1 MAVTTAAGVYNCS
14 SCRRTHVAASGRTSW
29 RHFVK
34 VRNAHRGTRTGL
46 QFIRVPQV
54 PLLVRVHHG
63 MVSGRFARHP
73 PPSASLKCRCSP
85 QYDGLS
91 HRFRGGSVISIAGLS
106 RPKGTNLCGFFW
118 PMPSARLF
126 VPVYLSSSLARLEL
140 LRWFAFYCVGLR
152 GHVCAPCFMGIF
164 VFHSC
169 LGLSRTVY
177 KRNAFGAR
185 MLGELLTFIH
195 NSHTA
200 HASQSRSVLVVSMY
214 IGRAVRHRR

>member
-1 MAVTTAAGVYNCS
+1 MGWSLGVS
-14 SCRRTHVAASGRTSW
+14 LA
-29 RHFVK
+29 
-34 VRNAHRGTRTGL
+34 
-46 QFIRVPQV
+46 I
-54 PLLVRVHHG
+54 LLP
-63 MVSGRFARHP
+63 P
-73 PPSASLKCRCSP
+73 PPSSVAAHRNMMAS
-85 QYDGLS
+85 
-91 HRFRGGSVISIAGLS
+91 A
-106 RPKGTNLCGFFW
+106 TGFEVDR
-118 PMPSARLF
+118 SYLLR
-126 VPVYLSSSLARLEL
+126 VYLGPRERTCVVFFGRCRAPDCSYPCTSSSSLARLEL